1 MEKYKLL
8 RVNLSEGLVKEEL
21 IPPRLMH
28 KYVGGK
34 GLGAYY
40 LYKELRAKTNPL
52 GPDNKLIFMAGPL
65 TGIMPSCTRY
75 AVVTKSPLT
84 GVYADS
90 FSGGNFSYELRKAGY
105 LGIII
110 EGKSPNL
117 VVLKMEGQD
126 VVLEDVCSTL
136 KGKSTTETSEYYSG
150 FSVATI
156 GPGGENLVKFAC
168 VLNNVTGSGRPGAI
182 GRCGVG
188 AVMGSKNLKAI
199 AIKGNGK
206 LDIPEKTKELQKK
219 HFKRLADNKDLREFF
234 SGGMFTPNI
243 DMCNEAHIVP
253 TRNFTEGS
261 FEQVNNINEAAL
273 RPNVIKKCSCH
284 LCPLGCG
291 NTVRANEGPFA
302 GTEAT
307 VSYEPMILLGA
318 NCGQG
323 DLSTVLESIRLANEY
338 GIDVMSLGDVI
349 AFAMECSEKG
359 LIDYKIPFGDS
370 EKQVELVKMI
380 ATREG
385 IGDLLAEGV
394 RAASA
399 KIVKGSGDFA
409 VHVKGLEVAGYDP
422 RGSRGMALAYATADR
437 GACHQR
443 AYPTGAEVLDKTA
456 DPFTTTGKAALVKR
470 LQDYNAAAW
479 SLITCDCAPYSA
491 EWLTEALTSL
501 GWDADEKWFMALGE
515 RAYNVTRLFNVREG
529 LSRKDD
535 TLPKRFTE
543 PLEDTG
549 WRIPV
554 EDFEKMLDEY
564 YELRGWDRKTGIPK
578 LEKIR
583 ELDIEE
589 LTP

>member
-1 MEKYKLL
+1 
-8 RVNLSEGLVKEEL
+8 
-21 IPPRLMH
+21 
-28 KYVGGK
+28 
-34 GLGAYY
+34 
-40 LYKELRAKTNPL
+40 
-52 GPDNKLIFMAGPL
+52 
-65 TGIMPSCTRY
+65 
-75 AVVTKSPLT
+75 
-84 GVYADS
+84 
-90 FSGGNFSYELRKAGY
+90 
-105 LGIII
+105 
-110 EGKSPNL
+110 
-117 VVLKMEGQD
+117 
-126 VVLEDVCSTL
+126 
-136 KGKSTTETSEYYSG
+136 
-150 FSVATI
+150 
-156 GPGGENLVKFAC
+156 
-168 VLNNVTGSGRPGAI
+168 
-182 GRCGVG
+182 
-188 AVMGSKNLKAI
+188 
-199 AIKGNGK
+199 
-206 LDIPEKTKELQKK
+206 
-219 HFKRLADNKDLREFF
+219 
-234 SGGMFTPNI
+234 MFTPNI

-253 TRNFTEGS
+253 TRNFTAGS
-261 FEQVNNINEAAL
+261 FEQIKNINEAAL
-273 RPNVIKKCSCH
+273 RPNVIKKCSCY

-307 VSYEPMILLGA
+307 VSYEPVVLLGA

-370 EKQVELVKMI
+370 DKQVELVKMI

-399 KIVKGSGDFA
+399 KIAKGAGDFA

-443 AYPTGAEVLDKTA
+443 AYPTGAEVFGKTL

-535 TLPKRFTE
+535 TLPRRFTE

-549 WRIPV
+549 WSIPV

-583 ELDIEE
+583 ELGIEE
-589 LTP
+589 LAPE